1 MTKAGATCGAAVF
14 AVSVPRVGAPGSV
27 VRHGFDPHTA
37 RLRAPA
43 FGQPGNGP
51 AGSGP
56 RRTPVASAGGL
67 QLVIR
72 RATIDEAEVGVLY
85 RHGRFDR
92 ELGAGRHWTLG
103 GGLERVDVRRRLAVV
118 SAQEVLTSD
127 SVQLRVSLLVAFR
140 VIDAPRA
147 LREVESYEGELHVAA
162 QLALRAVVGE
172 ATADELLAQRLG
184 LGERLTAIVAERGPE
199 LGLEVI
205 SVEVRD
211 VMLPADLRQGFAD
224 VLRARAEGQAAL
236 ERARGESAALRNLA
250 NAARV
255 IEGNPAL
262 MNLRVLQTIA
272 QDQGLPGTTRFVV
285 NLGGLDV
292 QPEGR

>member
-1 MTKAGATCGAAVF
+1 M
-14 AVSVPRVGAPGSV
+14 
-27 VRHGFDPHTA
+27 
-37 RLRAPA
+37 
-43 FGQPGNGP
+43 
-51 AGSGP
+51 
-56 RRTPVASAGGL
+56 
-67 QLVIR
+67 IR

-103 GGLERVDVRRRLAVV
+103 GGLRLERVDVRRRLAVV

-162 QLALRAVVGE
+162 QLALRGAVREV
-172 ATADELLAQRLG
+172 TADELLAQRLG
-184 LGERLTAIVAERGPE
+184 LGERLTAIVSERGPE